1 MQKPEFRSTETHSAP
16 QRGIHSRIFALTVPA
31 VIASVTT
38 PLLGFVD
45 TAVTGHM
52 GGGGVYL
59 AAIALGSNAFNLLYW
74 LFGFIRMGTSGMAA
88 QAHGA
93 GNSHEAARVLARS
106 LVIALGAALLLIAL
120 YQPLTG
126 LYQSVMQP
134 TEDVWRQTSSYL
146 MVLVAGIPAVMAT
159 TALTGWFIGM
169 QLARKAMWM
178 SITVDIVNV
187 IASLTLVYVFDM
199 KVKGVAVGTL
209 TAQWAGCIAGI
220 VMLRHHVTFAKI
232 SLRELFRHNEM
243 KRFFTVNFHI
253 FLRTLCMIG
262 VTLWF
267 TRTSSMQG
275 TVMLAANAVLLQL
288 FMLLS
293 YFTDGVAYAAEAL
306 VGHAVGAHDLLGYRR
321 ALKALATWG
330 IGVALFFTAFYVIA
344 GNDIVR
350 LLTDEPEVRA
360 TAEKFLVWAAMLP
373 LAGIIS
379 FIGDGVC
386 IGATRTLTM
395 LMSVAVA
402 SLAFFALIALQL
414 PHMGNTGLWLAFTVY
429 LLIRS
434 LYMLAAVT
442 RFRP

>member
-1 MQKPEFRSTETHSAP
+1 MQKPEFESTATHSAP
-16 QRGIHSRIFALTVPA
+16 QRGIHSRILALTVPA

-74 LFGFIRMGTSGMAA
+74 LFGFLRMGTSGMAA

-120 YQPLTG
+120 YRPLAG

-134 TEDVWRQTSSYL
+134 SGDVWRQTSSYL
-146 MVLVAGIPAVMAT
+146 TMLAAGIPAVMAT

-178 SITVDIVNV
+178 SITVDVVNL

-199 KVKGVAVGTL
+199 KVEGVAAGTL
-209 TAQWAGCIAGI
+209 MAQWAGCIAGI
-220 VMLRHHVTFAKI
+220 VMLRHHVTFAGI
-232 SLRELFRHNEM
+232 SLIELFRHDDM

-275 TVMLAANAVLLQL
+275 TVVLAANAVLLQL

-306 VGHAVGAHDLLGYRR
+306 VGHTVGAHDSAGYRR
-321 ALKALATWG
+321 VLRALATWG
-330 IGVALFFTAFYVIA
+330 GGIALFFTAFYFLA
-344 GNDIVR
+344 GSGIVR
-350 LLTDEPEVRA
+350 LLTDEPEVRDA
-360 TAEKFLVWAAMLP
+360 AESFLVWAALLP

-402 SLAFFALIALQL
+402 TLVFFILIALSL
-414 PHMGNTGLWLAFTVY
+414 PQMGNNGLWLAFTVY
-429 LLIRS
+429 LLLRS
-434 LYMLAAVT
+434 LYMLAAVP